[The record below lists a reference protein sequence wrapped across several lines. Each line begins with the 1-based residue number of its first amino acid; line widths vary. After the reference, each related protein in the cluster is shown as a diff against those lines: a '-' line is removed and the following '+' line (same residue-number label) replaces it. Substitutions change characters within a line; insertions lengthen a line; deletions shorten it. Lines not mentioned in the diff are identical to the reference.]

1 MQLNNERRR
10 KMNIPFTPGFG
21 EKPYILIGR
30 EEIIDDY
37 DDVLFNEDRTFLKHP
52 LIVGP
57 RAIGKTVLLHR
68 LLETAKNYGYMTLYI
83 STQTDM
89 YHQILLDLHGMS
101 FAASTNSKI
110 EFNPQFSVS
119 TPAGG
124 FSLSGLKFEK
134 SSDEQFF
141 DIDLA
146 TIVCDIINNKKANGV
161 AIAIDEMNIEFIDD
175 IRKIATTMQTL
186 ISNGFPVSFIGAGI
200 PEYIDEIK
208 QDKSISFIR
217 RMCQKDIGNLS
228 LSDIADGIENACS
241 DNNIEIDENVS
252 MTIAKASD
260 GSPFIAQLFSYGAC
274 VIARRRAARNGDN
287 AMHITI
293 DDCYN
298 GFQKKLPDVFKCIV
312 IPTFNSLTN
321 VEKTFIEAMASVYPD
336 VRIPMKTIT
345 SYMDE
350 TKQYV
355 NIYKKRLIDKKII
368 MSDGYGCVKCII
380 PYMTM
385 YIKNQEQY
393 NNMNSDDKTEIDND
407 PTSWTRT
414 IPNSR

>member
-1 MQLNNERRR
+1 MS
-10 KMNIPFTPGFG
+10 IPFTPGFG

-30 EEIIDDY
+30 ESIIDDY
-37 DDVLFNEDRTFLKHP
+37 DDVLFNEDKTFLKHP

-68 LLETAKNYGYMTLYI
+68 LLEIAGSYGYMTAYI
-83 STQTDM
+83 STQADM
-89 YHQILLDLHGMS
+89 YNQLLSDLHGMS
-101 FAASTNSKI
+101 FATNTGSKI
-110 EFNPQFSVS
+110 EINPQFSVS

-134 SSDEQFF
+134 KSDEQFF

-146 TIVCDIINNKKANGV
+146 TIVCDIINEKKASGV

-217 RMCQKDIGNLS
+217 RMCPKDIGNLS
-228 LSDIADGIENACS
+228 LTDIADGIEKACY
-241 DNNIEIDENVS
+241 DNDIEIDKNVG

-274 VIARRRAARNGDN
+274 VIARRRAIRNGDN
-287 AMHITI
+287 VMHVSI

-298 GFQKKLPDVFKCIV
+298 GFESKLPDVFKCIV

-321 VEKTFIEAMASVYPD
+321 VEKTFIEAMSSVYPE
-336 VRIPMKTIT
+336 VRVPMKTIV
-345 SYMDE
+345 SYMGE

-368 MSDGYGCVKCII
+368 IGDGYGCVKCIV

-385 YIKNQEQY
+385 YVENQERY
-393 NNMNSDDKTEIDND
+393 SNIGSDDKTEIDND
-407 PTSWTRT
+407 PTSWTRVAK
-414 IPNSR
+414 R